1 MVKFNSNWFSTSP
14 NSDPLVKDRWNEE
27 EQAQLYRNH
36 FAKDRD
42 RVLYSKSFLRLRDKT
57 QVFMMEDLDYI
68 RTRLTHTLE
77 VSQIARSIATSM
89 GLNLDL
95 TEAIA
100 LGHDVGHTP
109 FGHVGE
115 RTLDEFTKGVRP
127 LLDSQGATV
136 VIPPAQQG
144 FKHNLQSARVLC
156 ELEPG
161 TEGKGLNLT
170 KYTLWGIIHHSS
182 IRKQLDNGNVVEYPF
197 YQNIIDS
204 LNPYW
209 SFEGYVVAQADE
221 IAQRH
226 HDIEDSLRYDL
237 ISRDDLLKAF
247 KGLNLQGVNKKNYD
261 NLVKAKDGELSQFIS
276 LFSRFLVNMYVVNLV
291 SRGKKN
297 FKKLSADFGINNLQD
312 FIDKHATIPV
322 DRHSTIIEFSPDLKT
337 FDKRFQQ
344 LLKSHVLNSYAA
356 QALDGKGA
364 YIIRKL
370 FKAYYTNPNQMQD
383 SAVKDLFKMLGQ
395 AYDRSKILDVV
406 TGNEVVLIRV
416 IADYIAGMTD
426 SFAYDQFDLL
436 YGTRR

>member
-1 MVKFNSNWFSTSP
+1 MAKFNYNWFSTSP

-27 EQAQLYRNH
+27 EAAQIYRNH

-42 RVLYSKSFLRLRDKT
+42 RVLYSKGFLRMRDKT
-57 QVFMMEDLDYI
+57 QVFMMDDIDYI

-115 RTLDEFTKGVRP
+115 RTLDEYTKGIIP
-127 LLDSQGATV
+127 LKDRSGQTV
-136 VIPPAQQG
+136 IIPAGHQG

-182 IRKQLDNGNVVEYPF
+182 IRKQKVDGTIIEYPY

-237 ISRDDLLKAF
+237 ITRRELLNAF
-247 KGLNLQGVNKKNYD
+247 KGLNIQGNHKKNFD
-261 NLVKAKDGELSQFIS
+261 NLVKAENGELSQFVA
-276 LFSRFLVNMYVVNLV
+276 LFSRFLVNMYVVNIV
-291 SRGKKN
+291 TRSKKN
-297 FKKLSADFGINNLQD
+297 LKKLSADYGINNLQD
-312 FIDKHATIPV
+312 FINKRINIPQN
-322 DRHSTIIEFSPDLKT
+322 RHSKVIEFSHDLQA
-337 FDKRFQQ
+337 FDKRFQN
-344 LLKSHVLNSYAA
+344 LLKSRVLNSYAA
-356 QALDGKGA
+356 QALDGKGS

-383 SAVKDLFKMLGQ
+383 SAVRGLFHILGQ
-395 AYDRSKILDVV
+395 DYDRSKIMDVV
-406 TGNEVVLIRV
+406 TGNEVALIRV

>member
-1 MVKFNSNWFSTSP
+1 MSGTC
-14 NSDPLVKDRWNEE
+14 PLP
-27 EQAQLYRNH
+27 
-36 FAKDRD
+36 
-42 RVLYSKSFLRLRDKT
+42 S
-57 QVFMMEDLDYI
+57 MMEDLDYI

-89 GLNLDL
+89 CLNLDL

-115 RTLDEFTKGVRP
+115 RTLDEFTKGIEP
-127 LLDSQGATV
+127 LKYSNGNDIL
-136 VIPPAQQG
+136 IPREQQG

-182 IRKQLDNGNVVEYPF
+182 VRKEKDNGTLIEFPY
-197 YQNIIDS
+197 YQRFFDNLDS
-204 LNPYW
+204 YW
-209 SFEGYVVAQADE
+209 SFEGYVVALADE

-237 ISRDDLLKAF
+237 ISRQELLSAF
-247 KGLNLQGVNKKNYD
+247 DGMHLKGADKKNFE
-261 NLVKAKDGELSQFIS
+261 NLKKAKNGELSPFVA
-276 LFSRFLVNMYVVNLV
+276 LFSRFMVNMYVVDAVKNGKENL
-291 SRGKKN
+291 R
-297 FKKLSADFGINNLQD
+297 KLSEDFDINNLTD
-312 FIDKHATIPV
+312 YIAKHNDISE
-322 DRHSTIIEFSPDLKT
+322 DRRETAIYFSPDLEE
-337 FDKRFQQ
+337 FDKRFQT
-344 LLKSHVLNSYAA
+344 LLKNSVINSYAA
-356 QALDGKGA
+356 QALDGKGS

-383 SAVKDLFKMLGQ
+383 SAVRTLFRELGQ
-395 AYDRSKILDVV
+395 QYERSKIMEVV
-406 TGNEVVLIRV
+406 QGNEVALIRV

-426 SFAYDQFDLL
+426 SFAYEQFDLL

>member
-1 MVKFNSNWFSTSP
+1 MTKFNSNWFSTSP
-14 NSDPLVKDRWNEE
+14 NKDPLVKDRWNSEE
-27 EQAQLYRNH
+27 TAQLYRNH

-115 RTLDEFTKGVRP
+115 RTLDEFTKGILHLPDKNGRP
-127 LLDSQGATV
+127 VAISS
-136 VIPPAQQG
+136 PQQG

-156 ELEPG
+156 ELESG
-161 TEGKGLNLT
+161 TEGQGLNLT

-182 IRKQLDNGNVVEYPF
+182 VRKELDDGTVIEFPF
-197 YQNIIDS
+197 YQNIIDV
-204 LNPYW
+204 LKPYW

-237 ISRDDLLKAF
+237 ISKEDLLNAF
-247 KGLNLQGVNKKNYD
+247 KGLNLQGNNKKNYD
-261 NLVKAKDGELSQFIS
+261 NLVKAEKGELSQFIS
-276 LFSRFLVNMYVVNLV
+276 LFSRFMVNMYVIDIV
-291 SRGKKN
+291 SQGKKN
-297 FKKLSADFGINNLQD
+297 FKKLCADFGINNLQD
-312 FIDKHATIPV
+312 FIDKHAVIPEN
-322 DRHSTIIEFSPDLKT
+322 RHGSVIEFSHELKT
-337 FDKRFQQ
+337 FDKNFQQ

-395 AYDRSKILDVV
+395 PYNRSKILDVV
-406 TGNEVVLIRV
+406 TGNEVTLIRV

>member
-1 MVKFNSNWFSTSP
+1 MAKFNYNWFSTSP
-14 NSDPLVKDRWNEE
+14 NRDPLVKDRWNVEE
-27 EQAQLYRNH
+27 PAQMYRNH

-42 RVLYSKSFLRLRDKT
+42 RVLYSKSFLRMRDKT
-57 QVFMMEDLDYI
+57 QVFMMDDLDYI

-115 RTLDEFTKGVRP
+115 RTLDEFTKGIIRLNDIHGQPVC
-127 LLDSQGATV
+127 
-136 VIPPAQQG
+136 IPAEQQG

-182 IRKQLDNGNVVEYPF
+182 VCKQKYDGSLIEYPY
-197 YQNIIDS
+197 YQNIIDI
-204 LNPYW
+204 LTPYW

-226 HDIEDSLRYDL
+226 HDIEDSLRYNL
-237 ISRDDLLKAF
+237 ITRRELLDAF
-247 KGLNLQGVNKKNYD
+247 KGLNIQGNHKKNYE
-261 NLVKAKDGELSQFIS
+261 NLVKAEKGELSQFIA
-276 LFSRFLVNMYVVNLV
+276 LFSRFLVNMYVVNIV
-291 SRGKKN
+291 TRSKKN
-297 FKKLSADFGINNLQD
+297 LKRISDDFGINNLQD
-312 FIDKHATIPV
+312 YINNRINIPQN
-322 DRHSTIIEFSPDLKT
+322 RHSMVVEFSPDLQT
-337 FDKRFQQ
+337 FDKRFQD
-344 LLKSHVLNSYAA
+344 LLKSRVLNSYAA
-356 QALDGKGA
+356 QALDGKGS

-383 SAVKDLFKMLGQ
+383 SAVRGLFHILGQ
-395 AYDRSKILDVV
+395 DYDRSKIMDVV
-406 TGNEVVLIRV
+406 AGNEVALIRV

-426 SFAYDQFDLL
+426 SFAYEQFDLL